1 MNANVI
7 KPAGE
12 GRRFLGLRLS
22 RQGRRE
28 LAGYLCIAP
37 WLIGFVV
44 FTAGAM
50 AFSLGLTLFKT
61 DLLTS
66 ARFVGVDNFTRL
78 SGDRLFWKSLRVT
91 SYYVALALP
100 MQLVVALTIALI
112 LNNDKISLI
121 SLWRTLYYLPSIVS
135 GIAVSLLWLW
145 ILNPEFGLL
154 NYFLSLTGIEGPRWI
169 YSEQWA
175 VPSFVLMGVWS
186 AGGNMLLYLAGLQGI
201 PTSLYEAASIDGAN
215 AARRFFHVTLPM
227 LSPTIFFNMV
237 MTLIGAFQVFTQAYV
252 MTKGGPN
259 NATLTMVLFLYRKGF
274 EQLRFGYASAIAW
287 VLFVIIMIFTLLT
300 IRSSAAWV
308 YYEGELSK

>member
-1 MNANVI
+1 MKAKLI
-7 KPAGE
+7 EPSGE

-37 WLIGFVV
+37 WLIGFLV

-66 ARFVGVDNFTRL
+66 TKFVGLDNFTRL
-78 SGDRLFWKSLRVT
+78 SGDDLFWKSLRVT
-91 SYYVALALP
+91 SYYVVLALP

-112 LNNDKISLI
+112 LNNDKVSVI

-154 NYFLSLTGIEGPRWI
+154 NYFLSLTGIKGPRWI

-215 AARRFFHVTLPM
+215 AMRRFFHVTLPM

>member
-1 MNANVI
+1 MNANVV

-12 GRRFLGLRLS
+12 GRRILSLRLS

-37 WLIGFVV
+37 WLIGFLV

-66 ARFVGVDNFTRL
+66 TKFVGLDNFTRL
-78 SGDRLFWKSLRVT
+78 SGDDLFWKSLRVT
-91 SYYVALALP
+91 SYYVVLALP

-112 LNNDKISLI
+112 LNNDKVSVI

-215 AARRFFHVTLPM
+215 AVRRFFHVTLPM